1 LKKIVKPYNDSG
13 SKKEQVAEMFN
24 NIAPTYDLNN
34 KILSLG
40 IDRIWRKILVNTIKK
55 HNPRLILDVATGT
68 GDVAINL
75 IKHIPDARVEGVD
88 ISEGMLSK
96 GRKKLVDLKLNDKI
110 NLNLGDSEN
119 LNFADNTFDAVTIA
133 FGVRNF
139 ENLSIGLAEIL
150 RVLKPGGIVSILEFS
165 KPANPAFSSLYNFY
179 FKKILPGIGRIT
191 SKDNSAYTYL
201 YESVQVFPEG
211 ENFVKI
217 LESTGYQKSKCRKL
231 SFGICSLYTAFK

>member
-1 LKKIVKPYNDSG
+1 MKKIVKPYNDSG

-110 NLNLGDSEN
+110 ILNLGDSEN

-139 ENLSIGLAEIL
+139 ENLSLGLAEIL

-165 KPANPAFSSLYNFY
+165 KPANPAVSSLYNFY